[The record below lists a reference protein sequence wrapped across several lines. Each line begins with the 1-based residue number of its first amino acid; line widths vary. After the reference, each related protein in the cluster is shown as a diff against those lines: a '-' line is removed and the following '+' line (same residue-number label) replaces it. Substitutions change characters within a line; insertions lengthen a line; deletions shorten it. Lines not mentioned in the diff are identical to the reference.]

1 MNSLVRNISALFI
14 CFSALVN
21 SLNGQK
27 GWEAGGGLGAA
38 LYLGDLNTEFRV
50 NELGYVI
57 SGVVRYNYNTRIS
70 LKFPL
75 SYGFIRGS
83 DGYSSNPFEK
93 ARNLSFRSSIWE
105 LGGQLEFNFFAYEHG
120 SANDNFTPY
129 LFAGLSIY
137 RFNPQAHYEGEW
149 YNLQPLGTEG
159 QRRGDEYSLLSPSFV
174 FGGGLKFDL
183 SYLWSLNIEMS
194 GRLLFNDY
202 LDDVSTIY
210 PNRDQLRATNGD
222 LAVALSD
229 RSDPV
234 SRENFNLGIEGVQRG
249 NGKNNDSFNFFTVN
263 IMYYFA
269 RVECPRRSSF

>member
-1 MNSLVRNISALFI
+1 MTRNILILFI
-14 CFSALVN
+14 FLYASAVC
-21 SLNGQK
+21 LNGQK
-27 GWEAGGGLGAA
+27 GWEVGGGLGTA
-38 LYLGDLNTEFRV
+38 LYLGDLNTEFRL

-75 SYGFIRGS
+75 SYGFIRAS
-83 DGYSSNPFEK
+83 DTYSSNPFERS
-93 ARNLSFRSSIWE
+93 RNLSFRSSIWE
-105 LGGQLEFNFFAYEHG
+105 LGSQLEFNFFAYEHG

-137 RFNPQAHYEGEW
+137 RFNPQANYEGEW

-159 QRRGDEYSLLSPSFV
+159 QRRGDEYSLLSPSFI

-183 SYLWSLNIEMS
+183 SFLWSMNIEMS

-202 LDDVSTIY
+202 LDDVSATY
-210 PNRDQLRATNGD
+210 PNRDQLRATNGE

-229 RSDPV
+229 RSDPAG
-234 SRENFNLGIEGVQRG
+234 RENFNLGIDGVQRG

-269 RVECPRRSSF
+269 RVECPKRSSF